1 MNDPVLDAQRRSARY
16 WNVDGLS
23 ELAVGLQVLL
33 VPLFLYG
40 VAGTSR
46 GSAGRVAVVL
56 GLAAGLPLA
65 AFLSSRV
72 IIAIRKRFTYPR
84 TGFVA
89 YRPATAQ
96 PWVFG
101 TALAVG
107 LLVLFLALRGL
118 TANWVAWLF
127 VVQGIVPGS
136 LLVYFGRL
144 VGLPRFE
151 AIGAIYAV
159 VGVALAVANPGLI
172 RGMTIF
178 WAAMGLVFILSGT
191 WTLLRYYRAHPHAA
205 EVL

>member
-1 MNDPVLDAQRRSARY
+1 MTDPVLDAQRRSARY

-40 VAGTSR
+40 VAETSR

-56 GLAAGLPLA
+56 ALAAGLPLA
-65 AFLSSRV
+65 ALFSRRIV
-72 IIAIRKRFTYPR
+72 IAIRKRFTYPR
-84 TGFVA
+84 TGFVT
-89 YRPATAQ
+89 YRPAPAQ
-96 PWVFG
+96 AWLLGV
-101 TALAVG
+101 ALAVG
-107 LLVLFLALRGL
+107 LVALFLVLRGL

-136 LLVYFGRL
+136 LLVYFGRV

-151 AIGAIYAV
+151 AIGVIQALL
-159 VGVALAVANPGLI
+159 GVALAVATPGLT
-172 RGMTIF
+172 RGMMIYWTV
-178 WAAMGLVFILSGT
+178 MGLVFILSGT

-205 EVL
+205 EVM

>member
-1 MNDPVLDAQRRSARY
+1 MTDPVLDAHRRSARY

-40 VAGTSR
+40 VAETSR

-56 GLAAGLPLA
+56 ALAAGLPLA
-65 AFLSSRV
+65 TLFSRRV
-72 IIAIRKRFTYPR
+72 VIAIRKRFTYPR

-89 YRPATAQ
+89 YRPAQ
-96 PWVFG
+96 PQAWVFG
-101 TALAVG
+101 AALAVG
-107 LLVLFLALRGL
+107 LLALFLALRGL

-127 VVQGIVPGS
+127 VVQGMVPGS

-151 AIGAIYAV
+151 AIGALHAAL
-159 VGVALAVANPGLI
+159 GVALAVANPGLI
-172 RGMTIF
+172 RGMMIF

-205 EVL
+205 EVM